1 LTSTDANAL
10 VDVPGLSHTTTQERT
25 MQSNVSTSTSN
36 TTPATT
42 AVKLKSELMALG
54 WPRAYPRKSDGAIN
68 LSTRPS
74 GRGLWA
80 YDPNPDGGYT
90 FTMHL
95 PVAWAARP
103 TAVSVAVSD
112 DGALEDLCIWCH
124 GIEGDEDGFPLAQ
137 LPEWR
142 GLQLIERLVAVLT
155 A

>member
-1 LTSTDANAL
+1 
-10 VDVPGLSHTTTQERT
+10 
-25 MQSNVSTSTSN
+25 MQSNASISTSN
-36 TTPATT
+36 TTPAKPATT
-42 AVKLKSELMALG
+42 AIQLKAELLARG

-68 LSTRPS
+68 LSTRPP

-80 YDPNPDGGYT
+80 YDPNPGGGYT
-90 FTMHL
+90 ITMHL
-95 PVAWAARP
+95 PVEWSARP

-124 GIEGDEDGFPLAQ
+124 GATGDEDGFPLAQ

-142 GLQLIERLVAVLT
+142 GLQLIEQLVAVLT